1 MDEKTSVLE
10 HLKELR
16 KRFLWAGGVYF
27 IAVTACFSFAGRI
40 SAFLRALG
48 GDLELVYINPAEAL
62 VTNMKIS
69 LIAGL
74 FVALPFI
81 LYQVWGFVSP
91 ALYRHERR
99 YLALVVLMSLT
110 LFLLGSAFAYLV
122 VLPFTIAFFQSFA
135 GPGLTAM
142 FSYDKYVS
150 FIGTL
155 TILFGLVFQLP
166 LVVLFL
172 AQVGLVTPAGLRR
185 QRRLAIL
192 VIFIVAAVLTPP
204 DVVSQVLMA
213 LPMIGLYETSIVLA
227 SMMVRRRSSKAEMEV
242 EKSS

>member
-16 KRFLWAGGVYF
+16 RRLLWAGGAYF
-27 IAVTACFSFAGRI
+27 VAAAACFSFAGRI

-48 GDLELVYINPAEAL
+48 GNLELVYINPAEAL
-62 VTNMKIS
+62 VTNVKIS

-81 LYQVWGFVSP
+81 LYQVWSFVSP

-99 YLALVVLMSLT
+99 YLALVVPLSLT
-110 LFLLGSAFAYLV
+110 LFLLGSAFAYAV

-150 FIGTL
+150 FVGTL

-166 LVVLFL
+166 LIVLFL
-172 AQVGLVTPAGLRR
+172 AQMGLVTPAGLRR

-192 VIFIVAAVLTPP
+192 AVFVMAAILTPP

-213 LPMIGLYETSIVLA
+213 FPMIGLYEVSIVLA
-227 SMMVRRRSSKAEMEV
+227 SVVQKRRKDKPGVEV
-242 EKSS
+242 EKT